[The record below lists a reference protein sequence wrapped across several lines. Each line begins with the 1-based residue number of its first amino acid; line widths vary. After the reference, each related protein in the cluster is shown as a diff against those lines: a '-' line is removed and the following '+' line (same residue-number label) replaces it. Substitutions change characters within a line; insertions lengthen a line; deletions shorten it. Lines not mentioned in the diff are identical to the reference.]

1 MISFFCR
8 LIQMEGDGFLT
19 DILLNQD
26 HGGFA
31 GGMEDNLNI
40 PITQGITSEG
50 QQAHVEVQPSRN
62 TKGSKRKKNLI
73 GRKTKLYALVG

>member
-1 MISFFCR
+1 MILFFCR

-26 HGGFA
+26 N
-31 GGMEDNLNI
+31 GGMEDDLNI

-50 QQAHVEVQPSRN
+50 QQAMWKCSQVATQRDRRGQ
-62 TKGSKRKKNLI
+62 KILI
-73 GRKTKLYALVG
+73 GRKTKLYALAG